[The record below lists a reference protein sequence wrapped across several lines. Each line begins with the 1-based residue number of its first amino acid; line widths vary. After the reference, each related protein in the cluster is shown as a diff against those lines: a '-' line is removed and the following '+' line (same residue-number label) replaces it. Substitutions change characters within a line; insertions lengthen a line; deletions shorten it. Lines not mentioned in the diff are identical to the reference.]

1 MHGDQESECES
12 FWMTRWAHEPVD
24 DHQYFVTK
32 ARTNL
37 GVKFPVTKQLQTL
50 SNANANLSNN
60 INGFGV
66 ISHIEQVYQTA
77 EVGDLVAEKMIGL
90 NIGIM

>member
-1 MHGDQESECES
+1 
-12 FWMTRWAHEPVD
+12 MTMQMSKH
-24 DHQYFVTK
+24 
-32 ARTNL
+32 
-37 GVKFPVTKQLQTL
+37 VTKQLQTL

-60 INGFGV
+60 INEFGV
-66 ISHIEQVYQTA
+66 ISHIAEQVYQTA

>member
-1 MHGDQESECES
+1 
-12 FWMTRWAHEPVD
+12 MTIQMSKH
-24 DHQYFVTK
+24 
-32 ARTNL
+32 
-37 GVKFPVTKQLQTL
+37 VTKQLQTL

-60 INGFGV
+60 INEFGV

>member
-1 MHGDQESECES
+1 MIMQMSKH
-12 FWMTRWAHEPVD
+12 
-24 DHQYFVTK
+24 
-32 ARTNL
+32 
-37 GVKFPVTKQLQTL
+37 VTKQLQTL

-60 INGFGV
+60 INEFGV

-77 EVGDLVAEKMIGL
+77 EVGGDLVAEKMIGL

>member
-1 MHGDQESECES
+1 
-12 FWMTRWAHEPVD
+12 MTMQMSKH
-24 DHQYFVTK
+24 
-32 ARTNL
+32 
-37 GVKFPVTKQLQTL
+37 VTKQLQTL

-60 INGFGV
+60 INEFGV

>member
-1 MHGDQESECES
+1 MDG
-12 FWMTRWAHEPVD
+12 
-24 DHQYFVTK
+24 
-32 ARTNL
+32 
-37 GVKFPVTKQLQTL
+37 FP
-50 SNANANLSNN
+50 NLSNN
-60 INGFGV
+60 INEFGV

>member
-1 MHGDQESECES
+1 
-12 FWMTRWAHEPVD
+12 MTMQMSKH
-24 DHQYFVTK
+24 
-32 ARTNL
+32 
-37 GVKFPVTKQLQTL
+37 VTKQLQTL

-60 INGFGV
+60 INEFGV

-90 NIGIM
+90 NIGIK

>member
-1 MHGDQESECES
+1 
-12 FWMTRWAHEPVD
+12 MTMQMSKH
-24 DHQYFVTK
+24 
-32 ARTNL
+32 
-37 GVKFPVTKQLQTL
+37 VTKQLQTL

-60 INGFGV
+60 INEFGV

-90 NIGIM
+90 NIG